1 MARKT
6 ALGWGRHPANLAN
19 KTGPKAAPKAV
30 QANSTRSKID
40 VGADKEIPTAKTIFF
55 QTKLYKGSLKFKKYV
70 N

>member
-6 ALGWGRHPANLAN
+6 AFGWGFQPANLAN

-40 VGADKEIPTAKTIFF
+40 VGADKEIHTAKTI
-55 QTKLYKGSLKFKKYV
+55 KLAAAIRDITNDRTG
-70 N
+70 

>member
-40 VGADKEIPTAKTIFF
+40 VGADKEIPTAKTIKPAAAMRDIN
-55 QTKLYKGSLKFKKYV
+55 TDRTG
-70 N
+70 